1 MNLVFYREV
10 EREMNHREESLEIQ
24 TGQINLWSGVEALG
38 TQMPHSEAESEI
50 FSCSLPTLV

>member
-1 MNLVFYREV
+1 
-10 EREMNHREESLEIQ
+10 MNHREESLEIQ

-38 TQMPHSEAESEI
+38 TQMPHSEAQSEI